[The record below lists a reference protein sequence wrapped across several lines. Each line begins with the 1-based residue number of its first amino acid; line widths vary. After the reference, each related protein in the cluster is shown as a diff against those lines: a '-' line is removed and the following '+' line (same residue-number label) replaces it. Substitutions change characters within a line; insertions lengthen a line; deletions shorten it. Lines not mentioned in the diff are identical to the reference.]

1 MLCSTGLLPRG
12 KERHAA
18 GPKPEGDPGTA
29 GVLCLQ
35 PQDGGGLK
43 QDRGAAEPIPGDQDS
58 NQSDHS
64 DG

>member
-18 GPKPEGDPGTA
+18 GPKPEAAPRTP

-43 QDRGAAEPIPGDQDS
+43 QDRGAAEPIPGDQDP